1 MLPKMQHD
9 TSVKAAVVGSLLAG
23 IGISE
28 CARQHSV
35 GKATVSRWRDELYG
49 TELEQPAERSSVPR
63 PALPWLPPR
72 GANWH
77 ENFEGYIDDVMYGL
91 RVQVAYLSRPEVLE
105 RTDYA
110 AIVDAHG
117 TLADRVA
124 RIAEAVGH
132 IDTPTAAGSAQ
143 LTAATT

>member
-1 MLPKMQHD
+1 MHD
-9 TSVKAAVVGSLLAG
+9 PEIKATVTAALLAG
-23 IGISE
+23 QGISE
-28 CARQHSV
+28 CSRIYGVA
-35 GKATVSRWRDELYG
+35 KATIAGWRDEIFR
-49 TELEQPAERSSVPR
+49 TETEREIER
-63 PALPWLPPR
+63 PNRPILAWLPVR

-132 IDTPTAAGSAQ
+132 IDAPATSVQLDGAAV
-143 LTAATT
+143 

>member
-1 MLPKMQHD
+1 MHSPDL
-9 TSVKAAVVGSLLAG
+9 KATVTAGLLAG
-23 IGISE
+23 QGITE
-28 CARQHSV
+28 LARRYNV
-35 GKATVSRWRDELYG
+35 PKGTVAGWRDEVFR
-49 TELEQPAERSSVPR
+49 TEPNDELNGNRLA
-63 PALPWLPPR
+63 WLPIR

-132 IDTPTAAGSAQ
+132 IDAPANRLESGAAA
-143 LTAATT
+143 